1 MYKLKRYELTKK
13 DGSYEKFIHETMAN
27 TETEEDREAAK
38 ELIFRL
44 TYPWALNYVKKFK
57 NLGQPEDFSGDMSIA
72 FMKTFNN
79 YDAEKEGT
87 SFLKYYKMAM
97 RSEIV
102 NNYYGKYRMTEEG
115 KALVTTAK
123 NLMSYLDEPLYNKEE
138 KETGTKK
145 DLLTDEEVDFDAN
158 LVEEDYKNE
167 IKALA
172 WEALQSRE
180 HKRNTEIIY
189 MYYIDRVLEGEFTT
203 YSQLARELGKPITS
217 VRKAIVDY
225 NKTLEYLLIKRGYT
239 K

>member
-1 MYKLKRYELTKK
+1 MYKLKRYDLTTE
-13 DGSYEKFIHETMAN
+13 DGSYEKFIGKTMRSIK
-27 TETEEDREAAK
+27 TKEGKEAAK

-57 NLGQPEDFSGDMSIA
+57 NLGDPEDFSGDMSIA

-79 YDAEKEGT
+79 YKVEKEGT
-87 SFLKYYKMAM
+87 SFLKYYKMAI

-102 NNYYGKYRMTEEG
+102 NHYYGKYRMSEEG
-115 KALVTTAK
+115 KTLVTTVK
-123 NLMSYLDEPLYNKEE
+123 NLMNYLDEPLRNKGE
-138 KETGTKK
+138 KGISTKK
-145 DLLTDEEVDFDAN
+145 DSLIDEVIDFTSD
-158 LVEEDYKNE
+158 LVEEDYKKE

-189 MYYIDRVLEGEFTT
+189 MHYIDRVLEGEFTT
-203 YSQLARELGKPITS
+203 YTQLARELNKPATS

-225 NKTLEYLLIKRGYT
+225 NRTLASLLIERGYSR
-239 K
+239 